1 MAKRIFK
8 KAEIKNKEFMRIPWS
23 VAKSLLQEKLQE
35 KYSAWGE
42 MRFIKK
48 YGYEPEGEHY
58 DFPDFVDIEIN
69 A

>member
-1 MAKRIFK
+1 
-8 KAEIKNKEFMRIPWS
+8 MRIPWS